1 MTGEHTHRG
10 ELPTSATVAAELPTG
25 LPAGSR
31 IEPAALPGGG
41 DLLLVPVAPTAAA
54 ALLPQLLA
62 WAEQSDNAVP
72 PVVVELYGTLVLW
85 TPRRA
90 AVASPADRLP
100 RATAAVTEFTV
111 TAAELGEIERAIAGL
126 WRNYEADLPCGFAV
140 TAADA
145 GRVPEL
151 AERYRQSMSLAGR
164 LARLSPRIHQPPQHP
179 PTLAGQL
186 GERLRDRC
194 RLADR
199 EEFADDQL
207 ETIVRLYEGCGQRA
221 SDRLLA
227 QREHVLTWVIVLLL
241 AAETVLLLVDLLA
254 TAGG

>member
-1 MTGEHTHRG
+1 MMGENHTNQQPLTAALD
-10 ELPTSATVAAELPTG
+10 ELPPE

-31 IEPAALPGGG
+31 IEPAVLPGGG
-41 DLLLVPVAPTAAA
+41 PLLLVPVAEADGAN
-54 ALLPQLLA
+54 LMPQLLA
-62 WAEQSDNAVP
+62 WVEQGASVP
-72 PVVVELYGTLVLW
+72 PTVLELYGTIVIW
-85 TPRRA
+85 TPGRV
-90 AVASPADRLP
+90 AVASEADRLP
-100 RATAAVTEFTV
+100 RATAAVTEFTATV
-111 TAAELGEIERAIAGL
+111 AELAAIEGAIAAL
-126 WRNYEADLPCGFAV
+126 WADYEADLSCGFAA
-140 TAADA
+140 TSADA
-145 GRVPEL
+145 SRLPEL

-164 LARLSPRIHQPPQHP
+164 LARLSPRVHRPPEHP

-207 ETIVRLYEGCGQRA
+207 ETIIRLYEGCGQRA
-221 SDRLLA
+221 SDRMLA

-254 TAGG
+254 AAGG

>member
-1 MTGEHTHRG
+1 MMVENQTNQPPPAAAPG
-10 ELPTSATVAAELPTG
+10 ELPSE
-25 LPAGSR
+25 LPAGSQ

-41 DLLLVPVAPTAAA
+41 DLLLVPVAEADGAN
-54 ALLPQLLA
+54 LMPQLLA
-62 WAEQSDNAVP
+62 WVEQAALVP
-72 PVVVELYGTLVLW
+72 PTVLELYGTVVIW
-85 TPRRA
+85 TPSRVA
-90 AVASPADRLP
+90 AASAADRLP
-100 RATAAVTEFTV
+100 RATAAVTEFTATV
-111 TAAELGEIERAIAGL
+111 IELAAIEGAIAGL
-126 WRNYEADLPCGFAV
+126 WSDYEADLSCGFAV
-140 TAADA
+140 AAADA
-145 GRVPEL
+145 SRLPEL

-164 LARLSPRIHQPPQHP
+164 LARLSPRIHRPPEHP

-207 ETIVRLYEGCGQRA
+207 ETIIRLYEGCGQRA
-221 SDRLLA
+221 SDRMLA

-254 TAGG
+254 AVGG

>member
-1 MTGEHTHRG
+1 MTGEHMPSG
-10 ELPTSATVAAELPTG
+10 ETPTTAASAAVPPD

-31 IEPAALPGGG
+31 IESAALPGGG
-41 DLLLVPVAPTAAA
+41 DLLLVPVDPAATAVP
-54 ALLPQLLA
+54 LPQLVT
-62 WAEQSDNAVP
+62 WVEQADATAR
-72 PVVVELYGTLVLW
+72 PVVLELYGTLVIW
-85 TPRRA
+85 TPQRA
-90 AVASPADRLP
+90 AVAAVSDRLP
-100 RATAAVTEFTV
+100 RATAAVTDFAA
-111 TAAELGEIERAIAGL
+111 TAAELAEIERAIAGL